1 MPKVLIPADTTTGY
15 IGTTSGIKSL
25 GLAVG
30 MTGAIQPSRYAGATT
45 SGYPSTGTFIAGD
58 FIIDLSGA
66 QWVCTTG
73 GTPGTWVK
81 IASVGATAAGA
92 SAVGDTAAAG
102 TGGTASRVDHV
113 HGREAFAAPSSLSV
127 SQAQASGTATS
138 ISRSDHQHAMP
149 GSAVPGA
156 VTGGATAAA
165 GSASTLAL
173 SDHVHSTAQL
183 AILNTTN
190 TFTTSLTVSAGSVTS
205 PAVSISGLTG
215 ATAASRYVGATA
227 SGAPASGTFLVGDF
241 TIDQTGAIHVCST
254 AGTVGSGAVF
264 TRVGGTAITAV
275 TFAESTAA
283 PNATYYV
290 DSITVA
296 GSTTNVDLALVPKG
310 YGSLMAQ
317 VPDGTAAGG
326 NKRGVNAVD
335 WQTSGR
341 SDGSAAKTGAA
352 EAVASGGYSVL
363 SGGYGNT
370 VNMGY
375 ATVGGGYGNLAGNS
389 TAGGGATGSYTTV
402 AGGQNN
408 QARNGD
414 GATVGGGSGNYAQ
427 GFASTVGGGAFN
439 TINSGIQWATISGGN
454 NNIASGYYATVAG
467 GKANSGLAADYT
479 TVSGGFTNTA
489 SATVST
495 VPGGRDA
502 LASTYGKLAYASG
515 KSSVQGDAQFGLS
528 VLRGATTL
536 AGTARLTADG
546 AAAGA
551 TNIANLPTNSAFLLN
566 VNLAATDTA
575 SPHTVGLVAVYSV
588 LIRQGA
594 AAANTVVVDQTQHT
608 LLADATILDTV
619 IAISADTTNGGL
631 NLTVTGSATTNLR
644 WVATVQSAEVG

>member
-45 SGYPSTGTFIAGD
+45 SGSPATGTFIAGD

-73 GTPGTWVK
+73 GTPGTWAK
-81 IASVGATAAGA
+81 IASVGSTAAGA
-92 SAVGDTAAAG
+92 SAVGDTAVAG

-127 SQAQASGTATS
+127 SQSQSTGSALTVNH
-138 ISRSDHQHAMP
+138 SDHQHAMP
-149 GSAVPGA
+149 GSGTPGA
-156 VTGGATAAA
+156 VTGGATATA
-165 GSASTLAL
+165 GVASTLAL
-173 SDHVHSTAQL
+173 SDHVHSTSQL

-341 SDGSAAKTGAA
+341 SSGQTGAA
-352 EAVASGGYSVL
+352 QAVASGGNSVL
-363 SGGYGNT
+363 AGGYGNT
-370 VNMGY
+370 ANMAY
-375 ATVGGGYGNLAGNS
+375 ATVGGGFGNLAGS
-389 TAGGGATGSYTTV
+389 ITAGGGVNGYYTTV

-408 QARNGD
+408 QARD
-414 GATVGGGSGNYAQ
+414 GHHATVGGGQNNYVLGGQ
-427 GFASTVGGGAFN
+427 STIGGGSLN

-454 NNIASGYYATVAG
+454 NNIASGFYATVAG
-467 GKANSGLAADYT
+467 GKANTASTSDYT

-495 VPGGRDA
+495 IPGGRDA
-502 LASTYGKLAYASG
+502 LAATYGKLAYASG

-566 VNLAATDTA
+566 VNLVATDTA

-594 AAANTVVVDQTQHT
+594 AAAKTVVVDQTQHT
-608 LLADATILDTV
+608 LLADATILDKV
-619 IAISADTTNGGL
+619 ITISADTTNGGL